1 MTMIRLMLVLLAVI
15 AVIATSI
22 WYESFS
28 DLNPKVR
35 SAHALERIEQ
45 QLKHQPFSTPTT
57 P

>member
-1 MTMIRLMLVLLAVI
+1 MKLMLVFLAII
-15 AVIATSI
+15 AVIAASV

-45 QLKHQPFSTPTT
+45 QLKH
-57 P
+57 

>member
-1 MTMIRLMLVLLAVI
+1 MIRLMLVLLAVI